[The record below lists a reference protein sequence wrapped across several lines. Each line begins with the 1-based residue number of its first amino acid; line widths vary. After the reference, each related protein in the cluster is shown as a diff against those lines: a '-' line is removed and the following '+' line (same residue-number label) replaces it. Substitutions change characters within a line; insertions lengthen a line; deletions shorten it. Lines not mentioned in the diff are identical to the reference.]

1 MIERRF
7 LMKIVGRVLTVL
19 AGSVLALSAPA
30 WSDDNGK
37 KEMDET
43 REAVEMSKTAKVTV
57 EQAIKTA
64 TEKLAGK
71 VIEAEL
77 EKKHGKAVW
86 EVEIVGEDGKVTEV
100 HVDAD
105 SGAVIDT
112 EAKEE
117 KEHKGKGK
125 VKK

>member
-1 MIERRF
+1 
-7 LMKIVGRVLTVL
+7 
-19 AGSVLALSAPA
+19 
-30 WSDDNGK
+30 
-37 KEMDET
+37 
-43 REAVEMSKTAKVTV
+43 
-57 EQAIKTA
+57 
-64 TEKLAGK
+64 

-105 SGAVIDT
+105 SGAVVAA
-112 EAKEE
+112 EEKKE

-125 VKK
+125 GKK

>member
-1 MIERRF
+1 VIKRRF
-7 LMKIVGRVLTVL
+7 LMKIVGRVLAVL
-19 AGSVLALSAPA
+19 AGSTLALSVPA
-30 WSDDNGK
+30 WSGEK
-37 KEMDET
+37 GEKEMDET
-43 REAVEMSKTAKVTV
+43 KEAVEMSKTAKVTV

-64 TEKLAGK
+64 SEKMAGK

-112 EAKEE
+112 EEKKE

-125 VKK
+125 VNK

>member
-1 MIERRF
+1 MIKRRF

-43 REAVEMSKTAKVTV
+43 REAVELSKTAKVTV
-57 EQAIKTA
+57 EQAIKIA
-64 TEKLAGK
+64 TEKVAGK

-105 SGAVIDT
+105 SGAVVAA
-112 EAKEE
+112 EEKKE

-125 VKK
+125 GKK

>member
-1 MIERRF
+1 MIKRRF
-7 LMKIVGRVLTVL
+7 LMKIVGRVLAVL

-64 TEKLAGK
+64 TEKMAGK

-105 SGAVIDT
+105 SGTVVAA
-112 EAKEE
+112 EEKKE

-125 VKK
+125 GKK

>member
-1 MIERRF
+1 VIKRRF
-7 LMKIVGRVLTVL
+7 LMKIVGRVLAVL
-19 AGSVLALSAPA
+19 AGSTLALSAPA
-30 WSDDNGK
+30 WGDDKGK

-43 REAVEMSKTAKVTV
+43 KEAVEMSKTAKVTV

-64 TEKLAGK
+64 SEKMAGK

-112 EAKEE
+112 EEKKE

>member
-1 MIERRF
+1 MIKRRF
-7 LMKIVGRVLTVL
+7 LMKIVGRVLAVL

-64 TEKLAGK
+64 TEKMAGK

-105 SGAVIDT
+105 SGAVVAT
-112 EAKEE
+112 EEKKE

-125 VKK
+125 GKK

>member
-1 MIERRF
+1 
-7 LMKIVGRVLTVL
+7 MKIVGRVLAVV
-19 AGSVLALSAPA
+19 AGSAFALSVPA

-64 TEKLAGK
+64 TEKIAGK

-100 HVDAD
+100 HVDAN

-125 VKK
+125 GKK

>member
-1 MIERRF
+1 VIKRRF

-19 AGSVLALSAPA
+19 AGSVLALSVPA

-43 REAVEMSKTAKVTV
+43 REAVELSKTAKVTV

-64 TEKLAGK
+64 TEKVAGK

-105 SGAVIDT
+105 SGAVVAA
-112 EAKEE
+112 EEKKE

-125 VKK
+125 GKK